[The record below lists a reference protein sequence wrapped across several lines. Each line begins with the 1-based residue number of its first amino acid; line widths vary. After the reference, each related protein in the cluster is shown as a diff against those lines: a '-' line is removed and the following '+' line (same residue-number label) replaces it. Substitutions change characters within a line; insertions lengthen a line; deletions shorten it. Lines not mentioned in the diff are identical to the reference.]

1 MRHRQWQG
9 APANGSSRSDGMAAD
24 VAALGAPF
32 ELAFFFISPALRFVI
47 SQKIDYLPW
56 LRLASIPGETI

>member
-9 APANGSSRSDGMAAD
+9 APANGSSRSDGMAAE

-32 ELAFFFISPALRFVI
+32 ELAFFLFSPALRLSSAKRSI
-47 SQKIDYLPW
+47 
-56 LRLASIPGETI
+56 ASDG